1 MTAPRDAEVDR
12 GAQIESGYI
21 SSLNRLLKTFQV
33 ETVGD
38 LYMVASGIPT
48 RNDSH
53 AAEIADMALNLVP
66 IISRKDFLP
75 GKTSFELFI
84 RCECE

>member
-1 MTAPRDAEVDR
+1 MDGHSVIRVH
-12 GAQIESGYI
+12 
-21 SSLNRLLKTFQV
+21 LHWLLKTFQV

-75 GKTSFELFI
+75 GKTDFDLSYQGNK
-84 RCECE
+84 